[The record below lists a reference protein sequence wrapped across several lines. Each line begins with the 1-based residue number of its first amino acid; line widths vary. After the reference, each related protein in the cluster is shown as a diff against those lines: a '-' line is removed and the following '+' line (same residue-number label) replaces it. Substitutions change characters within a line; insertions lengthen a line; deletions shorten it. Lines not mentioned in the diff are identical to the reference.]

1 MSGTFSP
8 LLPALAGSVMLKA
21 LLEILKSLN
30 WINDK
35 GATFAILNATSNA
48 VFYFLPI
55 FIGMSASKKLNVNPY
70 IGGVI
75 AASLLEPSFTNLL
88 KSEENL
94 TFIGLSLVVTDF
106 ASTVFSL
113 LIAIAIYAPLE
124 RLLKRWVPK
133 VLQLFLVPMLSLIIM
148 VPLTVLVFGPF
159 SEYVS
164 SGIGIDYMLG
174 FSRILT
180 GVIIASFWP
189 FLVVL
194 GVH

>member
-1 MSGTFSP
+1 M
-8 LLPALAGSVMLKA
+8 
-21 LLEILKSLN
+21 
-30 WINDK
+30 
-35 GATFAILNATSNA
+35 
-48 VFYFLPI
+48 
-55 FIGMSASKKLNVNPY
+55 
-70 IGGVI
+70 
-75 AASLLEPSFTNLL
+75 
-88 KSEENL
+88 
-94 TFIGLSLVVTDF
+94 VVTDF

-148 VPLTVLVFGPF
+148 VSLTVLVFGPF

-164 SGIGIDYMLG
+164 SGIGIGIDYMLG

-180 GVIIASFWP
+180 GIIIASFWP